1 MKLRYA
7 GAVLVSLCLMPV
19 SLAHAAPC
27 ARFTAS
33 DINVTYDPLGTQGVT
48 QVVQP
53 VSLGVSRDL
62 TSSGG
67 TPESVTA
74 QFVDGDS
81 SSNTLRIGTSGP
93 IYSIEASS
101 PVAVSRVTAP
111 LDPAHSFTYAFAQ
124 SGTGLTETIH
134 GIQFFIDPGQDIPA
148 GVYSESLDVQYR
160 CNVTGETPFTDLQ
173 SAALRVSVSVPSKL
187 TASLAGVSASGTLQF
202 DDFSSLTQTAMVN
215 VYSTGPFAFSAVSD
229 NGAMK
234 LQGAPA
240 GATNAEIS
248 YSLGFD
254 GQAISSGD
262 VIHHD
267 RTGIGGA
274 GLPLAVTAE
283 PIKGKRAGVYH
294 DTLTLTFT
302 PLATL

>member
-1 MKLRYA
+1 MKLSYL
-7 GAVLVSLCLMPV
+7 GAALISLCLLQAP
-19 SLAHAAPC
+19 HAQAAC

-53 VSLGVSRDL
+53 ISLGVSRDL
-62 TSSGG
+62 TVSGA
-67 TPESVTA
+67 TPQSVTA
-74 QFVDGDS
+74 QFVDSDS
-81 SSNTLRIGTSGP
+81 GNTLRIGTSGP
-93 IYSIEASS
+93 IYSIESASS
-101 PVAVSRVTAP
+101 VAVSRITAP
-111 LDPAHSFTYAFAQ
+111 LDPAHSFTYPFSQ
-124 SGTGLTETIH
+124 SGTGLTETIR

-148 GVYSESLDVQYR
+148 GVYSENLDVQYR
-160 CNVTGETPFTDLQ
+160 CNVTGETDFTDLQ

-202 DDFSSLTQTAMVN
+202 DDFSSLAQTAMVN
-215 VYSTGPFAFSAVSD
+215 VYSTGPFSFSAVSD

-234 LQGAPA
+234 LQGAPV
-240 GATNAEIS
+240 GAANAQIA

-262 VIHHD
+262 VTHHA

-274 GLPLAVTAE
+274 SLPLTVTAE
-283 PIKGKRAGVYH
+283 PIQGKRAGIYH
-294 DTLTLTFT
+294 DNLTLTFT